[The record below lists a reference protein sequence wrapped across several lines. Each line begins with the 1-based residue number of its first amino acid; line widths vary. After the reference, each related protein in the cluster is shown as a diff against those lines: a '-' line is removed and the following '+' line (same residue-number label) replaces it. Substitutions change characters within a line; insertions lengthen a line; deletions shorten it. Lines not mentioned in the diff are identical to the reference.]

1 MIYLILITKRIFL
14 ALLTLLIVS
23 AILYGLLEILPGDV
37 ATRILGRDANPE
49 NLAIL
54 RERAGL
60 NIPPVK
66 RYFFWLFNVMQGDLG
81 YSLIST
87 RPLTEILAPKIF
99 NTLILSSCA
108 FLLYLP
114 LTFITALVQASN
126 KDKKIDNILSA
137 ITLIILSMPD
147 FIIGTILLIVFVV
160 IFPLLPAI
168 SLVNESST
176 LGEWIMA
183 LIMPSVTL
191 ALVMFVYGVR
201 MLRDNLIE
209 VLNAEYVLMAGLKG
223 LPKYR
228 VLIKHALPNAI
239 VPTLNVTALNLGF
252 LIGGV
257 VVVEQICS
265 FPGFGRLLIESIK
278 NKDLPVV
285 EATILVAAGF
295 YIFAN
300 LIADVISILLNPK
313 LRKI

>member
-1 MIYLILITKRIFL
+1 
-14 ALLTLLIVS
+14 
-23 AILYGLLEILPGDV
+23 
-37 ATRILGRDANPE
+37 
-49 NLAIL
+49 
-54 RERAGL
+54 
-60 NIPPVK
+60 
-66 RYFFWLFNVMQGDLG
+66 MQGDLG

>member
-1 MIYLILITKRIFL
+1 MIYLNLITKRIFL

-60 NIPPVK
+60 NIPPVQ
-66 RYFFWLFNVMQGDLG
+66 RYFFWLFNIMQGDLG

-114 LTFITALVQASN
+114 LTFITAFVQAAN
-126 KDKKIDNILSA
+126 KDTKIDNILSA
-137 ITLIILSMPD
+137 ITLTILSMPD
-147 FIIGTILLIVFVV
+147 FVIGTILLIVFVV
-160 IFPLLPAI
+160 TFPLLPAI
-168 SLVNESST
+168 SLVDESST

-183 LIMPSVTL
+183 LIMPSITL

-223 LPKYR
+223 LPRYR

-285 EATILVAAGF
+285 EATILVAAAF

-313 LRKI
+313 LRKA

>member
-66 RYFFWLFNVMQGDLG
+66 RYFFWLFNVMRGDLG

-108 FLLYLP
+108 FLIYLP

>member
-1 MIYLILITKRIFL
+1 MIYFILITKRILL

-60 NIPPVK
+60 NIPPVQ
-66 RYFFWLFNVMQGDLG
+66 RYFFWLFNIMQGDLG

-114 LTFITALVQASN
+114 LTFITAFVQAAN
-126 KDKKIDNILSA
+126 KDTKIDNILSA
-137 ITLIILSMPD
+137 ITLTILSMPD
-147 FIIGTILLIVFVV
+147 FVIGTILLIVFVV
-160 IFPLLPAI
+160 TFPLLPAI
-168 SLVNESST
+168 SLVDESST

-223 LPKYR
+223 LPRYR

-285 EATILVAAGF
+285 EATILVAAAF

-313 LRKI
+313 LRKA

>member
-1 MIYLILITKRIFL
+1 MIYLKLIVKRILL

-37 ATRILGRDANPE
+37 ATRILGRDANEE

-60 NIPPVK
+60 NIPPVQ
-66 RYFFWLFNVMQGDLG
+66 RYFFWLFNIMRGDLG

-99 NTLILSSCA
+99 NTLILSTCA

-126 KDKKIDNILSA
+126 KDNKIDNTLSI

-160 IFPLLPAI
+160 SIPLLPAI

-176 LGEWIMA
+176 FSEWLLA

-209 VLNAEYVLMAGLKG
+209 VLNSEYVLMAGLKG
-223 LPKYR
+223 LPRYK
-228 VLIKHALPNAI
+228 VLLKHALPNAI

-257 VVVEQICS
+257 VIVEQICS
-265 FPGFGRLLIESIK
+265 FPGFGRLLVEAIK

-285 EATILVAAGF
+285 EVTILIAAAF
-295 YIFAN
+295 YIGAN
-300 LIADVISILLNPK
+300 LLADVISILLNPK
-313 LRKI
+313 LRKV

>member
-1 MIYLILITKRIFL
+1 MIYLTLITKRIFL

-37 ATRILGRDANPE
+37 ATRILGRDANEE

-66 RYFFWLFNVMQGDLG
+66 RYFFWLFNVMRGDLG

-168 SLVNESST
+168 SLVDDSST

-183 LIMPSVTL
+183 LIMPSITL

-201 MLRDNLIE
+201 MLRDNLID

-313 LRKI
+313 LRKV

>member
-66 RYFFWLFNVMQGDLG
+66 RYFFWLFNVMRGDLG

-108 FLLYLP
+108 FLIYLP

-126 KDKKIDNILSA
+126 KDKKIDNILST

>member
-1 MIYLILITKRIFL
+1 MIYLTLITKRIFL

-66 RYFFWLFNVMQGDLG
+66 RYFFWLFNIMQGDLG

-114 LTFITALVQASN
+114 LTFITAFVQAAN
-126 KDKKIDNILSA
+126 KDTKIDNILSA
-137 ITLIILSMPD
+137 ITLTILSMPD
-147 FIIGTILLIVFVV
+147 FVIGTILLIVFVV
-160 IFPLLPAI
+160 TFPLLPAI
-168 SLVNESST
+168 SLVDESST

-223 LPKYR
+223 LPRYR

-285 EATILVAAGF
+285 EATILVAAAF

-313 LRKI
+313 LRKA

>member
-126 KDKKIDNILSA
+126 KDKKIDNVLSA

>member
-60 NIPPVK
+60 NITPVK

>member
-1 MIYLILITKRIFL
+1 MIYLNLITKRIFL

-66 RYFFWLFNVMQGDLG
+66 RYFFWLFNIMQGDLG

-114 LTFITALVQASN
+114 LTFITAFVQAAN
-126 KDKKIDNILSA
+126 KDTKIDNILSA
-137 ITLIILSMPD
+137 ITLTILSMPD
-147 FIIGTILLIVFVV
+147 FVIGTILLIVFVV
-160 IFPLLPAI
+160 TFPLLPAI
-168 SLVNESST
+168 SLVDESST

-223 LPKYR
+223 LPRYR

-285 EATILVAAGF
+285 EATILVAAAF

-313 LRKI
+313 LRKA

>member
-60 NIPPVK
+60 NIPPIK

-176 LGEWIMA
+176 FGEWIMA
-183 LIMPSVTL
+183 LIIPSVTL

-313 LRKI
+313 LRKV

>member
-1 MIYLILITKRIFL
+1 MIYFILITKRILL

-37 ATRILGRDANPE
+37 ATRILGRDANEE

-54 RERAGL
+54 RERSGL

-66 RYFFWLFNVMQGDLG
+66 RYFFWLFNVMRGDLG

-114 LTFITALVQASN
+114 LTFVTALVQASN

-160 IFPLLPAI
+160 TFPLLPAI

-176 LGEWIMA
+176 FGEWIMA
-183 LIMPSVTL
+183 LIMPSITL

-239 VPTLNVTALNLGF
+239 VPTLHVTALNLGF

-313 LRKI
+313 LRKA

>member
-1 MIYLILITKRIFL
+1 MIYFILITKRILL

-37 ATRILGRDANPE
+37 ATRILGRDANEE

-54 RERAGL
+54 RERSGL

-66 RYFFWLFNVMQGDLG
+66 RYFFWLFNVMRGDLG

-114 LTFITALVQASN
+114 LTFVTALVQASN

-160 IFPLLPAI
+160 TFPLLPAI

-176 LGEWIMA
+176 FGEWIMA
-183 LIMPSVTL
+183 LIMPSITL

>member
-1 MIYLILITKRIFL
+1 MIYLNLITKRIFL

-66 RYFFWLFNVMQGDLG
+66 RYFFWLFNIMQGDLG

-114 LTFITALVQASN
+114 LTFITAFVQAAN
-126 KDKKIDNILSA
+126 KDTKIDNILSA
-137 ITLIILSMPD
+137 ITLTILSMPD
-147 FIIGTILLIVFVV
+147 FVIGTILLIVFVV
-160 IFPLLPAI
+160 TFPLLPAI
-168 SLVNESST
+168 SLVDESST

-183 LIMPSVTL
+183 LIMPSITL

-209 VLNAEYVLMAGLKG
+209 ILNAEYVLMAGLKG
-223 LPKYR
+223 LPRYR

-285 EATILVAAGF
+285 EATILVAAAF

-313 LRKI
+313 LRKA

>member
-1 MIYLILITKRIFL
+1 MIYLNLITKRIFL

-66 RYFFWLFNVMQGDLG
+66 RYFFWLFNIMQGDLG

-114 LTFITALVQASN
+114 LTFITAFVQAAN
-126 KDKKIDNILSA
+126 KDTKIDNILSA
-137 ITLIILSMPD
+137 ITLTILSMPD
-147 FIIGTILLIVFVV
+147 FVIGTILLIVFVV
-160 IFPLLPAI
+160 TFPLLPAI
-168 SLVNESST
+168 SLVDESST

-183 LIMPSVTL
+183 LIMPSITL

-223 LPKYR
+223 LPRYR

-285 EATILVAAGF
+285 EATILVAAAF

-313 LRKI
+313 LRKA

>member
-1 MIYLILITKRIFL
+1 MIYLALITKRILL

-60 NIPPVK
+60 NIPPVQ
-66 RYFFWLFNVMQGDLG
+66 RYFFWLFNIMKGDLG

-87 RPLTEILAPKIF
+87 RPLTEILGPKIF

-108 FLLYLP
+108 FILYLP
-114 LTFITALVQASN
+114 LTFITAFIQAAN
-126 KDKKIDNILSA
+126 KDKKIDNILST

-147 FIIGTILLIVFVV
+147 FVIGTILLIVFVV
-160 IFPLLPAI
+160 TFPLLPAI
-168 SLVNESST
+168 SLVDDSST
-176 LGEWIMA
+176 FGEWVMA
-183 LIMPSVTL
+183 LIMPSITL

-223 LPKYR
+223 LPRYR

-265 FPGFGRLLIESIK
+265 FPGFGRLLIEAIK

-285 EATILVAAGF
+285 EATILVAAAF

-313 LRKI
+313 LRKA

>member
-1 MIYLILITKRIFL
+1 MIYLTLITKRIFL

-60 NIPPVK
+60 NIPPVQ
-66 RYFFWLFNVMQGDLG
+66 RYFFWLFNIMQGDLG

-114 LTFITALVQASN
+114 LTFITAFVQAAN
-126 KDKKIDNILSA
+126 KDTKIDNILSA
-137 ITLIILSMPD
+137 ITLTILSMPD
-147 FIIGTILLIVFVV
+147 FVIGTILLIVFVV
-160 IFPLLPAI
+160 TFPLLPAI
-168 SLVNESST
+168 SLVDDSST
-176 LGEWIMA
+176 FGEWVMA
-183 LIMPSVTL
+183 LIMPSITL

-223 LPKYR
+223 LPRYR

-265 FPGFGRLLIESIK
+265 FPGFGRLLIEAIK

-285 EATILVAAGF
+285 EATILVAAAF

-313 LRKI
+313 LRKA

>member
-1 MIYLILITKRIFL
+1 MIYLTLITKRIFL

-60 NIPPVK
+60 NIPPVQ
-66 RYFFWLFNVMQGDLG
+66 RYFFWLFNIMQGDLG

-114 LTFITALVQASN
+114 LTFITAFVQAAN
-126 KDKKIDNILSA
+126 KDTKIDNILSA
-137 ITLIILSMPD
+137 ITLTILSMPD
-147 FIIGTILLIVFVV
+147 FVIGTILLIVFVV
-160 IFPLLPAI
+160 TFPLLPAI
-168 SLVNESST
+168 SLVDESST

-223 LPKYR
+223 LPRYR

-285 EATILVAAGF
+285 EATILVAAAF

-313 LRKI
+313 LRKA

>member
-1 MIYLILITKRIFL
+1 MIYLTLIIKRIFL

-66 RYFFWLFNVMQGDLG
+66 RYFFWLFNIMQGDLG

-114 LTFITALVQASN
+114 LTFITAFVQAAN
-126 KDKKIDNILSA
+126 KDTKIDNILSA
-137 ITLIILSMPD
+137 ITLTILSMPD
-147 FIIGTILLIVFVV
+147 FVIGTILLIVFVV
-160 IFPLLPAI
+160 TFPLLPAI
-168 SLVNESST
+168 SLVDESST

-183 LIMPSVTL
+183 LIMPSITL

-223 LPKYR
+223 LPRYR

-285 EATILVAAGF
+285 EATILVAAAF

-313 LRKI
+313 LRKA

>member
-108 FLLYLP
+108 FLIYLP

-126 KDKKIDNILSA
+126 KDKKIDNILST

>member
-1 MIYLILITKRIFL
+1 MIYLTLITKRIFL

-60 NIPPVK
+60 NIPPVQ
-66 RYFFWLFNVMQGDLG
+66 RYFFWLFNIMQGDLG

-87 RPLTEILAPKIF
+87 RPLTEILAPEIF

-114 LTFITALVQASN
+114 LTFITAFVQAAN
-126 KDKKIDNILSA
+126 KDTKIDNILSA
-137 ITLIILSMPD
+137 ITLTILSMPD
-147 FIIGTILLIVFVV
+147 FVIGTILLIVFVV
-160 IFPLLPAI
+160 TFPLLPAI
-168 SLVNESST
+168 SLVDESST

-223 LPKYR
+223 LPRYR

-285 EATILVAAGF
+285 EATILVAAAF

-313 LRKI
+313 LRKA

>member
-1 MIYLILITKRIFL
+1 MIYLTLITKRILL

-37 ATRILGRDANPE
+37 ATRILGRDANEE

-54 RERAGL
+54 RERSGL

-66 RYFFWLFNVMQGDLG
+66 RYFFWLFNVLRGDLG

-137 ITLIILSMPD
+137 ITLVILSMPD

-168 SLVNESST
+168 SLVDDSST

-183 LIMPSVTL
+183 LIMPSITL

-313 LRKI
+313 LRKV

>member
-1 MIYLILITKRIFL
+1 MIYLNLITKRIFL

-37 ATRILGRDANPE
+37 ATRILGRDANEE

-66 RYFFWLFNVMQGDLG
+66 RYFFWLFNIMRGDLG

-168 SLVNESST
+168 SLVDESST
-176 LGEWIMA
+176 LGEWVMA

-223 LPKYR
+223 LPKYK

-265 FPGFGRLLIESIK
+265 FPGFGRLLIEAIK

-285 EATILVAAGF
+285 EATILVAAAF
-295 YIFAN
+295 YISAN

-313 LRKI
+313 LRKA

>member
-60 NIPPVK
+60 NIPPIK